1 MLFATNHI
9 KTRIRVPLSWLSHGG
24 QVWTVDRGLIINLN
38 SPPTDVSYFELIRIP
53 LFHFHL

>member
-38 SPPTDVSYFELIRIP
+38 SPPTDESYSELIR
-53 LFHFHL
+53 